1 MVKAQCPHCGQYVM
15 VELEVDETEEQAA
28 ERVCNCEGA
37 QRARKIAQSMEQAN
51 DNIDLEF
58 YKTSEAAAEI
68 LKAAVRPV
76 GLGKVASVTVDT
88 GNGVKG
94 IIKAT
99 NKGTIRVSKVETKKV
114 EHDE

>member
-1 MVKAQCPHCGQYVM
+1 M
-15 VELEVDETEEQAA
+15 VELETDETEEQAA

-37 QRARKIAQSMEQAN
+37 KRARKIAQSVEQAN

-58 YKTSEAAAEI
+58 YKTSQAAAEI
-68 LKAAVRPV
+68 LKAAAKPI
-76 GLGKVASVTVDT
+76 GLGKIASVTVDI

-94 IIKAT
+94 IVKAT
-99 NKGTIRVSKVETKKV
+99 NKGTIRVTKTVTKKV